1 MTLFSS
7 EKQRFNTRCKRVLS
21 TPLQTHIV
29 YMKYEEG
36 HLPGI
41 MTEHWPTPLK
51 VSRRPSRNKTVVQV
65 NMAIQIVGEQVP
77 FYTIKST
84 PD

>member
-1 MTLFSS
+1 
-7 EKQRFNTRCKRVLS
+7 
-21 TPLQTHIV
+21 
-29 YMKYEEG
+29 MKYEEG

-41 MTEHWPTPLK
+41 MTEHWPTPLE

-65 NMAIQIVGEQVP
+65 NMAIQIVGEQVT

>member
-1 MTLFSS
+1 
-7 EKQRFNTRCKRVLS
+7 
-21 TPLQTHIV
+21 
-29 YMKYEEG
+29 MKYEEG

-65 NMAIQIVGEQVP
+65 NMAIQTDGEQVT
-77 FYTIKST
+77 FYTKST

>member
-1 MTLFSS
+1 M
-7 EKQRFNTRCKRVLS
+7 FNTRCKRVLS

-41 MTEHWPTPLK
+41 MTEHWPTPLGG
-51 VSRRPSRNKTVVQV
+51 SRRPSRNQTVVQV
-65 NMAIQIVGEQVP
+65 NMKIQIVGEQVT
-77 FYTIKST
+77 FNTIKST
-84 PD
+84 PNQL